1 MTDHDKVESRHIP
14 WQMNIPETVLD
25 VYFNHVRMLPSW
37 KLSFPNYVHPAIRD
51 VVELAPNATQIITE
65 NGEYVFVFDERSTF
79 VLEAADFVKTGVL
92 EVYYNAVLVL
102 RLTISPPDSAGLGTS
117 WVARGIQ
124 EFKDGDWVAELTRL
138 NPELAA
144 YETQQTKKD
153 EALRQDELKGIAA
166 VKEKLSKLPPVNAGK
181 PSWFRRLLRHSGTR
195 P

>member
-1 MTDHDKVESRHIP
+1 MTNHDKVASRHIP
-14 WQMNIPETVLD
+14 WQMNIPETVLN

-65 NGEYVFVFDERSTF
+65 TGEYVFVFDERSTF

-102 RLTISPPDSAGLGTS
+102 RLTISPPDSAGLGTT

-124 EFKDGDWVAELTRL
+124 EFKDGDWVAELTQL
-138 NPELAA
+138 NPQLAA
-144 YETQQTKKD
+144 YEIEQTKKD
-153 EALRQDELKGIAA
+153 EALRQDELQGIDA

-181 PSWFRRLLRHSGTR
+181 PSWFRRLLRHSGT
-195 P
+195 

>member
-1 MTDHDKVESRHIP
+1 MTDHDKVASRHIP
-14 WQMNIPETVLD
+14 WQMNIPETVLN

-65 NGEYVFVFDERSTF
+65 TGEYVFVFDERSTF

-102 RLTISPPDSAGLGTS
+102 RLTISPPDSAGLGPS

-138 NPELAA
+138 HPQLAA
-144 YETQQTKKD
+144 YETEQTKKD
-153 EALRQDELKGIAA
+153 EALRQDELQGIDA
-166 VKEKLSKLPPVNAGK
+166 VKEKLSKLPPVNGAK
-181 PSWFRRLLRHSGTR
+181 PSWFRRLLRHSGT
-195 P
+195 

>member
-1 MTDHDKVESRHIP
+1 MTDHDKVASRHIP

-92 EVYYNAVLVL
+92 ELYYNAVLVL

-166 VKEKLSKLPPVNAGK
+166 VKERLSKLPPVNAGK